1 MLWILYYNGRYK
13 EGPFDVPAACGEE
26 IEYDKTFCTFKQA
39 FESPLQAEIFASCT
53 LINFIATERGLEDQ
67 LLAKVVNVEKPELE
81 AEKQALIAQFNQYK
95 IELFDLEAT
104 LLERLSNAQEDI
116 LSDIPL
122 VEGLEATKLA
132 SVAIEAAVKKGKQTE
147 IAINKARG
155 LSHSSRSIDDV
166 LHLH

>member
-1 MLWILYYNGRYK
+1 M
-13 EGPFDVPAACGEE
+13 
-26 IEYDKTFCTFKQA
+26 
-39 FESPLQAEIFASCT
+39 
-53 LINFIATERGLEDQ
+53 
-67 LLAKVVNVEKPELE
+67 LAKVVNVEKPELE

-104 LLERLSNAQEDI
+104 LLERLSNAPEDI

-147 IAINKARG
+147 IAINKAREVYRPVAAEA
-155 LSHSSRSIDDV
+155 SMMYFICTEMCNID
-166 LHLH
+166 HMY

>member
-1 MLWILYYNGRYK
+1 MYSN
-13 EGPFDVPAACGEE
+13 EA
-26 IEYDKTFCTFKQA
+26 FK
-39 FESPLQAEIFASCT
+39 SSLQARNFFASCT

-104 LLERLSNAQEDI
+104 LLERLSNAPEDI

-147 IAINKARG
+147 IATTKQEKCIA
-155 LSHSSRSIDDV
+155 L
-166 LHLH
+166 